1 MNCWHCNTELIW
13 GGDHD
18 LDDEDDMYYS
28 MVTNLS
34 CPRCK
39 SYVEVYIRVKIK
51 MTKSFTK
58 LKHQVKSSRYYLF
71 WGAATIAVM
80 AGQIYVGNGYR
91 GMSESVKDLTET
103 ITIKMEWDELR
114 RGRGTGPYIP
124 MVNPDDYI
132 IWETIENYED

>member
-1 MNCWHCNTELIW
+1 
-13 GGDHD
+13 
-18 LDDEDDMYYS
+18 
-28 MVTNLS
+28 
-34 CPRCK
+34 
-39 SYVEVYIRVKIK
+39 

-58 LKHQVKSSRYYLF
+58 LKHQVKSSRYYIF

-91 GMSESVKDLTET
+91 GMSQSVKDLTET

-114 RGRGTGPYIP
+114 KGRDTGPYIP

-132 IWETIENYED
+132 IWETIEDVN